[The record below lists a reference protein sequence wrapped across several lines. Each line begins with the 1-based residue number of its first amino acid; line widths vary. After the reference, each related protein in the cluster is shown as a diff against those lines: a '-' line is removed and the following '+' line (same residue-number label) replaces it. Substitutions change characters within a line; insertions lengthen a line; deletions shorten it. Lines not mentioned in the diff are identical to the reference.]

1 MNKKKLYILTTIP
14 NSLNFFSG
22 QIYKL
27 GKIYDVT
34 LISSF
39 ADKLEDIANKEKV
52 KYKKISMQREISFFK
67 DIISFIKFLLFF
79 IFNRPYAIHCNTPKA
94 SLLGLVAGFILR
106 IPIRIYYIHGLRYEG
121 AYGRKRQLLKFIEFI
136 SCWCATDIIAVSHG
150 VKKTVQFDIIE
161 RDIKVIHNGSPNG
174 LDVEKF
180 INFTSDEDSTRAEL
194 NIDKKDFIFGF
205 IGRIVSDKG
214 INELVSAF
222 NKLPQKNIKLVLV
235 GRYEELLDPLKTETL
250 NIIKNNSNIIEC
262 GYQNDIRKFLSI
274 MDIFVS
280 PSYREGFGL
289 SVIEANAMGKAAI
302 VTSITGYEEIIKDGY
317 NGFYIIPKDEQNLY
331 NQMLNCMQMKL
342 QLKEMSHNCR
352 LAAVDRFLR
361 ADVQNIAINYYR
373 NLIG

>member
-1 MNKKKLYILTTIP
+1 MPIKKKLNIKRFQCREKYL
-14 NSLNFFSG
+14 FQRYYF
-22 QIYKL
+22 IYK
-27 GKIYDVT
+27 
-34 LISSF
+34 IS
-39 ADKLEDIANKEKV
+39 
-52 KYKKISMQREISFFK
+52 
-67 DIISFIKFLLFF
+67 IIF

-150 VKKTVQFDIIE
+150 VRKTVQFDIIE

-250 NIIKNNSNIIEC
+250 NIIK
-262 GYQNDIRKFLSI
+262 
-274 MDIFVS
+274 
-280 PSYREGFGL
+280 
-289 SVIEANAMGKAAI
+289 
-302 VTSITGYEEIIKDGY
+302 IT
-317 NGFYIIPKDEQNLY
+317 
-331 NQMLNCMQMKL
+331 
-342 QLKEMSHNCR
+342 
-352 LAAVDRFLR
+352 
-361 ADVQNIAINYYR
+361 
-373 NLIG
+373 LI